1 MNDLLHIARCASGHI
16 GGQDAEQRREAE
28 LCTEAAGEPRRNSE
42 RCSGLWRVQRRRAS
56 DRQLHSLGKRNR
68 GCRCA
73 ATTRGVLEW
82 NHMITCVT
90 GLCIGAERT
99 W

>member
-16 GGQDAEQRREAE
+16 GGQDAEQRREAA

-42 RCSGLWRVQRRRAS
+42 RCSGLWRVQHRRALV
-56 DRQLHSLGKRNR
+56 RQLYDRGRQSR
-68 GCRCA
+68 GCRSA

-82 NHMITCVT
+82 NHMIRCVT
-90 GLCIGAERT
+90 GLCIGVERT